1 MARGSQPFSASTSS
15 TTKKSKP
22 ISSAKAKRRQ
32 DPSNAYTYIPSLP
45 KRHRTSAAQLS
56 VSKDELESAGPSRRR
71 AEESDDE
78 DEDMQT
84 RIKKVAMMIAD
95 DENTGE
101 VESDESDIDSD
112 EAWGS
117 DGSDEERWG
126 DVFRELDK
134 GKGKKGKSKAKE
146 VVRKPT
152 KPLTVNLDESEDEP
166 ETKVSGKSKGTKA
179 TKATKAATPVEDDS
193 DVDNEEEISDEE
205 DFGSEDGDEDDDDDD
220 DEDQDEDDDEEE
232 EDNDEDEE
240 PEEESDLE
248 LPSDL
253 SEDDEED
260 PENLNGLDAFV
271 DSLATADKKRKAGED
286 GDTEKLE
293 KKRRVLPVVSG
304 PGLRENG
311 DLALKNNQ
319 KLDLSSLISS
329 HPSLSGASALLPA
342 KSDKKASTSILKQ
355 GLVSAPLPTVV
366 QDRLDREAAYEKTRE
381 EGQKWA
387 GVMKR
392 VKEAEHLSFP
402 LQPEQRGGV
411 KSTNEV
417 LAGFKPSNKL
427 ESAVT
432 ALLKKANL
440 TEDTLTKREDLALEA
455 QEMTIEEI
463 KEKRDALR
471 YQRELMFRA
480 EAKAKRVAKIKSKTF
495 RKLARKR
502 AAKENP
508 GMDLE
513 DLERLDPEAA
523 AEEREKMERDRARER
538 ATLRH
543 GAKSGR
549 WARDVGGDGEE
560 LEDRRKAKEEMLNMK
575 EKLTRK
581 IMGKD
586 DNSDSEDESEEES
599 EEEEEGIKSKAFD
612 QLAALDAKNAAEQQG
627 RLAGGKGIMQM
638 AFMKKAEERNMKK
651 VSETEADLRRDI
663 QMFGEDRASDEDEED
678 DDEEDEKPSMLKI
691 GGNEGRMV
699 FSGPAGTSSREEQE
713 DSTPEPTQIKRP
725 SALSKPRISP
735 LLAEETSA
743 DHNPWLT
750 STTSAGPSRKRNA
763 IVGSANAK
771 GEEKVTRALKKA
783 AKGKEAEID
792 DGKVEISLG
801 KPSAPIKNNKK
812 PHINGDAESED
823 DQDSDEELLPISGK
837 GIKAFQQRDLVAQA
851 FAGDNVVEEFE
862 REKER
867 QVEAD
872 APKVEDTSLPGWG
885 SWGGK
890 GAKKK
895 KNINPKFLVKTAG
908 IEPTQRKDFKRSNLI
923 ITEKKDKRAS
933 QFLLQDLP
941 YPYTSKEQYE
951 RSFATPVGSEWNS
964 RSGFQKGTLPRIVKK
979 PGAIIEPV
987 RRMF

>member
-1 MARGSQPFSASTSS
+1 MARGSQPFSSSTSS
-15 TTKKSKP
+15 GTKKSKP
-22 ISSAKAKRRQ
+22 IKGSKAKRRQ
-32 DPSNAYTYIPSLP
+32 DPSNAYTYIPALP

-56 VSKDELESAGPSRRR
+56 VSKDELELAGPSRRGNDD
-71 AEESDDE
+71 SDDE
-78 DEDMQT
+78 DEDMQS

-101 VESDESDIDSD
+101 IESDESDIDSD
-112 EAWGS
+112 EAWQS

-146 VVRKPT
+146 VVRKPA
-152 KPLTVNLDESEDEP
+152 KPLTVNLDESDE
-166 ETKVSGKSKGTKA
+166 ESVSKSKGKGKKA
-179 TKATKAATPVEDDS
+179 VKAPSSVEDDEE
-193 DVDNEEEISDEE
+193 DEEISD
-205 DFGSEDGDEDDDDDD
+205 GDGDGDGELDEDDDDEEMSEGR
-220 DEDQDEDDDEEE
+220 EDNEEEEE
-232 EDNDEDEE
+232 EDEDEDSEA
-240 PEEESDLE
+240 E

-253 SEDDEED
+253 SEDEED
-260 PENLNGLDAFV
+260 PENLDGLDAFV
-271 DSLATADKKRKAGED
+271 NSLVSADKKRKANGE
-286 GDTEKLE
+286 EKLE
-293 KKRRVLPVVSG
+293 EVKKRRVLPVVSG
-304 PGLRENG
+304 PGLKDNG

-329 HPSLSGASALLPA
+329 HPSLSGASALLPT
-342 KSDKKASTSILKQ
+342 KSDNKKSTSILKQ

-366 QDRLDREAAYEKTRE
+366 QERLDREAAYEKTRE

-411 KSTNEV
+411 KGTNEI
-417 LAGFKPSNKL
+417 LSGFKPSNKL

-432 ALLKKANL
+432 ALLNKANL
-440 TEDTLTKREDLALEA
+440 TEDSLTKREDLALEA
-455 QEMTIEEI
+455 QEMTLEEI
-463 KEKRDALR
+463 KERRDALR

-523 AEEREKMERDRARER
+523 AEEREKLERDRARER

-543 GAKSGR
+543 GAKTGR
-549 WARDVGGDGEE
+549 WARDIGGDNAE
-560 LEDRRKAKEEMLNMK
+560 LEDRRRAKEEMLNMK
-575 EKLTRK
+575 EKLQRK
-581 IMGKD
+581 IMGID
-586 DNSDSEDESEEES
+586 EGSDSSSDEDEES
-599 EEEEEGIKSKAFD
+599 EEDEEMIRSRAFD
-612 QLAALDAKNAAEQQG
+612 QLAALDAKNVADQEARG
-627 RLAGGKGIMQM
+627 KAGKGLMQM
-638 AFMKKAEERNMKK
+638 AFMKKAEEREMKK
-651 VSETEADLRRDI
+651 VAETEAELRRDI
-663 QMFGEDRASDEDEED
+663 EMFGEERGTEDE
-678 DDEEDEKPSMLKI
+678 DDEEEEDERPSMLRV

-699 FSGPAGTSSREEQE
+699 FSGPQRTSTVQDDE
-713 DSTPEPTQIKRP
+713 TPQPAQSKRP
-725 SALSKPRISP
+725 SVFSKPREPTPPI
-735 LLAEETSA
+735 EESLP
-743 DHNPWLT
+743 DHNPWLSST
-750 STTSAGPSRKRNA
+750 SSAGPSRKRNA
-763 IVGSANAK
+763 LVGSANAK
-771 GEEKVTRALKKA
+771 AEDKTTRSLKKA
-783 AKGKEAEID
+783 VKGKEAELD
-792 DGKVEISLG
+792 DEKVEISLEANTA
-801 KPSAPIKNNKK
+801 STSSSNKK
-812 PHINGDAESED
+812 GKNKKATQPTNGDVSDSED
-823 DQDSDEELLPISGK
+823 ENEELLPISGK

-851 FAGDNVVEEFE
+851 FAGDNVVEEFA
-862 REKER
+862 REKEK
-867 QVEAD
+867 QVEMD

-885 SWGGK
+885 AWGGK

-895 KNINPKFLVKTAG
+895 KHVNPKFLVKTAG
-908 IEPTQRKDFKRSNLI
+908 IEPTQRKDFSRSNVI
-923 ITEKKDKRAS
+923 ITEKKDKKAS

-951 RSFATPVGSEWNS
+951 RSFNNPVGSEWNS
-964 RSGFQKGTLPRIVKK
+964 RSAFQKGTLPRVVKK

>member
-22 ISSAKAKRRQ
+22 VSSAKAKRRQ
-32 DPSNAYTYIPSLP
+32 DPSNAYTYIPALP

-56 VSKDELESAGPSRRR
+56 VSKDELEAAGPSRRR
-71 AEESDDE
+71 DESDDE
-78 DEDMQT
+78 DEDMQS
-84 RIKKVAMMIAD
+84 RIKRVAMMIAD
-95 DENTGE
+95 DDNPGE

-146 VVRKPT
+146 VVRKAAI
-152 KPLTVNLDESEDEP
+152 PLTVNLDESEGENELKDKGKGKKLKKEP
-166 ETKVSGKSKGTKA
+166 SPIE
-179 TKATKAATPVEDDS
+179 EDDEVS
-193 DVDNEEEISDEE
+193 DDDELDLDDEGSDEE
-205 DFGSEDGDEDDDDDD
+205 DENDDDEAEDDQEVQDEDEDEDDDD
-220 DEDQDEDDDEEE
+220 E
-232 EDNDEDEE
+232 DEDEE
-240 PEEESDLE
+240 SD
-248 LPSDL
+248 SGL
-253 SEDDEED
+253 SEDEEEAGESID
-260 PENLNGLDAFV
+260 GLDAFV
-271 DSLATADKKRKAGED
+271 DSLASADKKRKAGSEND
-286 GDTEKLE
+286 VEKSD
-293 KKRRVLPVVSG
+293 KKRRILPVVSG
-304 PGLRENG
+304 PGLKENG

-329 HPSLSGASALLPA
+329 HPSLSGASALLPG
-342 KSDKKASTSILKQ
+342 KSDKKSSTSILKQ
-355 GLVSAPLPTVV
+355 GLVPAPLPTVV

-417 LAGFKPSNKL
+417 LAGFKPSNQL

-432 ALLKKANL
+432 ALLNKANL
-440 TEDTLTKREDLALEA
+440 TEDTLVKREDLALEA
-455 QEMTIEEI
+455 QEMTLEEI
-463 KEKRDALR
+463 KERRDGLR

-549 WARDVGGDGEE
+549 WARDVGGDGDE
-560 LEDRRKAKEEMLNMK
+560 LEDRRRAKEEMLNMK
-575 EKLTRK
+575 ERLTRK

-586 DNSDSEDESEEES
+586 ENSDSEDESEEES

-612 QLAALDAKNAAEQQG
+612 QLAALDAKNATEQEAKG
-627 RLAGGKGIMQM
+627 KAGKGLMQM

-651 VSETEADLRRDI
+651 VAETEAELRRDI
-663 QMFGEDRASDEDEED
+663 QMFGGDYDGASDGDEED
-678 DDEEDEKPSMLKI
+678 DEGEEASMLRV

-699 FSGPAGTSSREEQE
+699 FSGRGAIATQDEQPEETHEPAAQVN
-713 DSTPEPTQIKRP
+713 RP
-725 SALSKPRISP
+725 SALSKPRAPSP
-735 LLAEETSA
+735 PIEEPFA

-750 STTSAGPSRKRNA
+750 STASAGPSRKRNT

-771 GEEKVTRALKKA
+771 AEDKVTRALKKA
-783 AKGKEAEID
+783 VKGKEAELD
-792 DGKVEISLG
+792 DEKVEISLET
-801 KPSAPIKNNKK
+801 KPSADKHKNKK
-812 PHINGDAESED
+812 DKSQYSKAQVNGGSD
-823 DQDSDEELLPISGK
+823 DEEDSDAELLPIAGK

-872 APKVEDTSLPGWG
+872 APKTEDTSLPGWG

-895 KNINPKFLVKTAG
+895 KNVNPKFLVKTQG
-908 IEPTQRKDFKRSNLI
+908 IEPTQRKDFKRSNVI

-964 RSGFQKGTLPRIVKK
+964 RSGFQKGTLPRVVKK

>member
-1 MARGSQPFSASTSS
+1 MARGSQPFSASTS
-15 TTKKSKP
+15 TGNKKSKP

-32 DPSNAYTYIPSLP
+32 DPSNAYTFLPSLP

-71 AEESDDE
+71 DKDSDDE
-78 DEDMQT
+78 DEDMQS

-101 VESDESDIDSD
+101 IDSDESDIDSD
-112 EAWGS
+112 EAWES

-126 DVFRELDK
+126 GVFRELDK

-146 VVRKPT
+146 VVRKPA
-152 KPLTVNLDESEDEP
+152 KPLTVNLDESDEE
-166 ETKVSGKSKGTKA
+166 ETSKSKGKGKKVA
-179 TKATKAATPVEDDS
+179 GASSPIDEDDE
-193 DVDNEEEISDEE
+193 DDEEISDE
-205 DFGSEDGDEDDDDDD
+205 D
-220 DEDQDEDDDEEE
+220 DEL
-232 EDNDEDEE
+232 DEDEDE
-240 PEEESDLE
+240 DEKMAAESE
-248 LPSDL
+248 N
-253 SEDDEED
+253 DDEED
-260 PENLNGLDAFV
+260 DSEEDEEEGSNLELPFDSEDEDSENLDGLDAFV
-271 DSLATADKKRKAGED
+271 DSLASADKKRKAGGEE
-286 GDTEKLE
+286 GDAEE
-293 KKRRVLPVVSG
+293 GSKKRRVLPVVSG
-304 PGLRENG
+304 PGLKDNG

-329 HPSLSGASALLPA
+329 HPSLSGASALLPS
-342 KSDKKASTSILKQ
+342 KSDNKTSTSILKQ

-366 QDRLDREAAYEKTRE
+366 QERLDREAAYEKTKE

-417 LAGFKPSNKL
+417 LAGFKPGNKL

-432 ALLKKANL
+432 ALLNKANL
-440 TEDTLTKREDLALEA
+440 TEDSMTKREDLALEA
-455 QEMTIEEI
+455 QEMTLEEI
-463 KEKRDALR
+463 KERRDALR

-508 GMDLE
+508 DMDLE

-523 AEEREKMERDRARER
+523 AEQREKLERDRARER

-543 GAKSGR
+543 GAKTGR
-549 WARDVGGDGEE
+549 WARDVGGDSAE
-560 LEDRRKAKEEMLNMK
+560 LEDRRRAKEEMLNMK
-575 EKLTRK
+575 EKLQRK

-586 DNSDSEDESEEES
+586 EGSDSESESEEES
-599 EEEEEGIKSKAFD
+599 GEDEGIIKSRAFD
-612 QLAALDAKNAAEQQG
+612 QLAALDAKNAADLETNG
-627 RLAGGKGIMQM
+627 KAGKGLMQM
-638 AFMKKAEERNMKK
+638 AFMKKAQEREMKK
-651 VSETEADLRRDI
+651 VAETEAELRRDI
-663 QMFGEDRASDEDEED
+663 EMFGEERGSDDDED
-678 DDEEDEKPSMLKI
+678 DDEEEERPSMLRV

-699 FSGPAGTSSREEQE
+699 FSGPQGTSAPQE
-713 DSTPEPTQIKRP
+713 DLSPEPAPVKRP
-725 SALSKPRISP
+725 SALSRPREPTPPIDDP
-735 LLAEETSA
+735 LP

-750 STTSAGPSRKRNA
+750 STSSAGPSRKRNA
-763 IVGSANAK
+763 LVGAANAK
-771 GEEKVTRALKKA
+771 AEDKTTRALKRA
-783 AKGKEAEID
+783 VKGKDAELD
-792 DGKVEISLG
+792 DEKVEISLEAKSTVNG
-801 KPSAPIKNNKK
+801 KGKNKK
-812 PHINGDAESED
+812 AAQPVSGDAGGNSSED
-823 DQDSDEELLPISGK
+823 EDEELMPISGK
-837 GIKAFQQRDLVAQA
+837 GIKAFKQRDLVAQA
-851 FAGDNVVEEFE
+851 FAGDNVVEEFA
-862 REKER
+862 REKEK
-867 QVEAD
+867 QVEMD

-895 KNINPKFLVKTAG
+895 KHVNPKFLVKTAG
-908 IEPTQRKDFKRSNLI
+908 IEPTQRKDFSRSNVI
-923 ITEKKDKRAS
+923 ITEKKDKKAS
-933 QFLLQDLP
+933 QHLLQDLP

-951 RSFATPVGSEWNS
+951 RSFNNPVGSEWNS
-964 RSGFQKGTLPRIVKK
+964 RSGFQKGTLPRVVKK